1 MPSLLDEAQEDITQ
15 WQFGG
20 RYVCHEDSFW
30 SISHRVVPDTRAYT
44 TLFSSIAQ
52 GAHYM
57 VARPSHR
64 AHVDRPIL
72 SELPRRY
79 ELGRCRHLL
88 FVSHAWR
95 LLRLAVAH
103 DPRDE
108 ERRISLSVDY
118 LGFKGNVLTVQLTR
132 IWTSSVAGN
141 QQYFSVFMGPPDV
154 FGILFKAQFKAALN
168 PDRSEAHER
177 VSKVSDRNGV
187 LCARPLDANIL
198 QFAQDARV
206 SHPIPDLLT
215 LKANVPL
222 NMARLSFQAGRY
234 QDAIAQ
240 SQGALAIKPD
250 FADAYWGIGISYGML
265 GQWDQAISN
274 LESALKIDKGDGDA
288 KDSLQWAKDNQ
299 KAAKHDK
306 TAKDKP
312 PIWK

>member
-1 MPSLLDEAQEDITQ
+1 MNWDDAGTYCSSLTL
-15 WQFGG
+15 GG
-20 RYVCHEDSFW
+20 
-30 SISHRVVPDTRAYT
+30 
-44 TLFSSIAQ
+44 FS
-52 GAHYM
+52 G
-57 VARPSHR
+57 
-64 AHVDRPIL
+64 
-72 SELPRRY
+72 
-79 ELGRCRHLL
+79 
-88 FVSHAWR
+88 WR
-95 LLRLAVAH
+95 LPTIPEMRS
-103 DPRDE
+103 E
-108 ERRISLSVDY
+108 EYLYPVTNTDKNGIDQTVDY

-187 LCARPLDANIL
+187 LCARPIDANIL

-274 LESALKIDKGDGDA
+274 LDSALKIDKGDGDA

>member
-1 MPSLLDEAQEDITQ
+1 MSAMKIRFGVFPIVLCLILGPTQLCSAQSPKVPTTWWPDPATGLMWTGQSSLSFRGAMNWDDAGTYCSSLTL
-15 WQFGG
+15 GG
-20 RYVCHEDSFW
+20 
-30 SISHRVVPDTRAYT
+30 
-44 TLFSSIAQ
+44 FS
-52 GAHYM
+52 G
-57 VARPSHR
+57 
-64 AHVDRPIL
+64 
-72 SELPRRY
+72 
-79 ELGRCRHLL
+79 
-88 FVSHAWR
+88 WR
-95 LLRLAVAH
+95 LPTIPEMRS
-103 DPRDE
+103 E
-108 ERRISLSVDY
+108 EYLYPVTNTDKNGIDQTVDY

-187 LCARPLDANIL
+187 LCARPIDANIL

-274 LESALKIDKGDGDA
+274 LDSALKIDKGDGDA
-288 KDSLQWAKDNQ
+288 KD
-299 KAAKHDK
+299 DK

>member
-1 MPSLLDEAQEDITQ
+1 MSAMKIRFGVFPIVLCLILGPTQLCSAQSPKVPTTWWPDPATGLMWTGQSSLSFRGAMNWDDAGTYCSSLTL
-15 WQFGG
+15 GG
-20 RYVCHEDSFW
+20 
-30 SISHRVVPDTRAYT
+30 
-44 TLFSSIAQ
+44 FS
-52 GAHYM
+52 G
-57 VARPSHR
+57 
-64 AHVDRPIL
+64 
-72 SELPRRY
+72 
-79 ELGRCRHLL
+79 
-88 FVSHAWR
+88 WR
-95 LLRLAVAH
+95 LPTIPEMRS
-103 DPRDE
+103 E
-108 ERRISLSVDY
+108 EYLYPVTNTDKNGIDQTVDY

-187 LCARPLDANIL
+187 LCARPIDANIL

>member
-1 MPSLLDEAQEDITQ
+1 MKIRFGVFPFVVCLIVGSSQLCSAQSSKMPTTWWPDPSTGLMWTGQSSYSVRGAMNWDDAGAYCSSLTL
-15 WQFGG
+15 GG
-20 RYVCHEDSFW
+20 
-30 SISHRVVPDTRAYT
+30 
-44 TLFSSIAQ
+44 FS
-52 GAHYM
+52 G
-57 VARPSHR
+57 
-64 AHVDRPIL
+64 
-72 SELPRRY
+72 
-79 ELGRCRHLL
+79 
-88 FVSHAWR
+88 WR
-95 LLRLAVAH
+95 LPTIPQMRS
-103 DPRDE
+103 E
-108 ERRISLSVDY
+108 EYLYPVTDTDKNGIDQTVDF
-118 LGFKGNVLTVQLTR
+118 LGFKGNVQTVQLTR

-187 LCARPLDANIL
+187 LCVRPIDANIL
-198 QFAQDARV
+198 QLAQDARV

-222 NMARLSFQAGRY
+222 NTARLSFQAGHY

-240 SQGALAIKPD
+240 AQNALAIKPD
-250 FADAYWGIGISYGML
+250 LADAYWGIGISNGML

-306 TAKDKP
+306 TAKDKLP
-312 PIWK
+312 LWK